1 MPRSQGVRISVGLGG
16 TQCGSVRCAVG
27 GPVHGSLGGPERI
40 GRAGR
45 VPERGAKLTGAG
57 CA

>member
-1 MPRSQGVRISVGLGG
+1 MPRGQGIGVTRGLGG
-16 TQCGSVRCAVG
+16 SECGPVRRAVG
-27 GPVHGSLGGPERI
+27 GPIRSPERV